1 MPAGRPRKPL
11 AMQKGHRT
19 NAEKAQRKAMEDA
32 LRCPISAEAPDYL
45 ESDAE
50 LDRFYEIAELLTS
63 VDEQLC
69 TALDADQLARYV
81 MCEQAFIEYTK
92 KLRKALRDN
101 DHDLAKSLQRQQDT
115 AFRQVQTCA
124 AALGLNVSSR
134 LRFDLRKPDEQKRN
148 KFADGLD

>member
-11 AMQKGHRT
+11 AMQKSHLT
-19 NAEKAQRKAMEDA
+19 NAEKAARQAQEDA
-32 LRCPISAEAPDYL
+32 LRCQISAEAPEYL
-45 ESDAE
+45 ETDAE
-50 LDRFYEIAELLTS
+50 IDRFYEIADLLTG

-81 MCEQAFIEYTK
+81 MCEAVFVDYTK
-92 KLRKALRDN
+92 ALRKALRDK
-101 DHDLAKSLQRQQDT
+101 DSDLARKLQRQQDV

-124 AALGLNVSSR
+124 SALGLNVSSR
-134 LRFDLRKPDEQKRN
+134 LRFDLRKQEAPRGN

>member
-11 AMQKGHRT
+11 AMQTAHLT
-19 NAEKAQRKAMEDA
+19 NAEKAARRAQEEA
-32 LRCPISAEAPDYL
+32 LRCQISAEAPDYL
-45 ESDAE
+45 ETDAE
-50 LDRFYEIAELLTS
+50 LDRFYEIEGLLTS

-81 MCEQAFIEYTK
+81 MCEAVFVEYTK
-92 KLRKALRDN
+92 ALRRA
-101 DHDLAKSLQRQQDT
+101 LRAKDVDKSKALQRQQDI

-124 AALGLNVSSR
+124 SALGLNVSSR
-134 LRFDLRKPDEQKRN
+134 LKFDLRKQEPPKRN